1 MVTNIFQSCLAKV
14 GFSKKICPA
23 TPRGRRGAPAGRQSW
38 TTGPRKSPPRPVIVC
53 MQTFPVHLRHL
64 VTSNMPQVLGWSCL
78 APLRQVHLSETES
91 GDRKVLNCQFR
102 SQLLSPRPPRGSL
115 RRDRP
120 LFGIVSCLEHL
131 LQALCTHTH
140 TAPKPSPHTPL
151 SPRPRPSD
159 STAAT
164 CTEPADQEMM

>member
-1 MVTNIFQSCLAKV
+1 MTNIFQKLPCKS
-14 GFSKKICPA
+14 GIFKKICSA

-102 SQLLSPRPPRGSL
+102 SQLLSPRPPREFEA
-115 RRDRP
+115 R
-120 LFGIVSCLEHL
+120 
-131 LQALCTHTH
+131 QAPFLHCIL
-140 TAPKPSPHTPL
+140 PRTPL
-151 SPRPRPSD
+151 ASFLHPYPHRPQTFPPYPSFPPPP
-159 STAAT
+159 TL
-164 CTEPADQEMM
+164 